1 MAASPIFLID
11 DEPVE
16 QHVATNGHT
25 NGHANGHTNGGS
37 NGAEACDIPGAL
49 FELDLDAYIA
59 DFNARIVSAYEAGQD
74 DDLVADISVARSLIP
89 AGTGAYRD
97 FSYIAPEIPEFYQD
111 NCVGCMTCVTE
122 CPDTAILGKVTEG
135 SVLELALAQTSEEER
150 DWLSRQ
156 WAVTNKFYSV
166 PEKKE
171 PGSGGKFGIFID
183 PTKCKGCAECVQVC
197 ADLGYNA
204 LKMIQKEEK
213 TVPQYRQAFDF
224 FRSLPPTPDRFINER
239 VLVDMMLAD
248 RSLLYVGGAGSCAG
262 CGEATALRMW
272 LAATAFQVGKENI
285 GIVNST
291 GCTTVYGSTYPYNP
305 WGVSWTNSL
314 FENGPTDAMGV
325 RARWD
330 QMGWEK
336 KRLWVIGGDGAMLD
350 IGFGAL
356 SRMFASGMDI
366 KVLLLD
372 TQVYSNTGGQ
382 ASTGSFQGQGTKM
395 SPFGKEELGKSEA
408 RKEIAQIAM
417 MHPNV
422 YVAQTTAAHMNH
434 FYRAVL
440 DANEYPGPAII
451 SVFTTCQP
459 EHGVGDHEAAQRA
472 RAAVDSRAFPLL
484 VYDPRKGRTIRER
497 LDLKGNPAVND
508 DWYVDPKTKKPFTF
522 IDFARGEGRF
532 EKHFDKD
539 GNPSEMLLAA
549 QQDRL
554 NNWRLLQDLAG
565 ILQPEKST
573 HAAAKP
579 AAAPAIAKEPAA
591 PGNLSSAAA
600 ERIAAAKA
608 RAAAKANGDQ
618 SGAEKSTAAPVA
630 NLSSAAAERIA
641 AAKARAAAKLAAAG
655 GEAAPAPVEPAPAEE
670 PPASPATP
678 KLSAAA
684 QERIAAA
691 KARAAAK
698 AQGKG

>member
-1 MAASPIFLID
+1 MDSPIFLID
-11 DEPVE
+11 DEPIV
-16 QHVATNGHT
+16 QNTQS
-25 NGHANGHTNGGS
+25 NGHANGGGVLPPTP
-37 NGAEACDIPGAL
+37 DPL
-49 FELDLDAYIA
+49 RLDLDSYIA
-59 DFNARIVSAYEAGQD
+59 DFNARVISAYEAGND
-74 DDLVADISVARSLIP
+74 DELVADLGVARSLIP
-89 AGTGAYRD
+89 AGTGAFRD
-97 FSYIAPEIPEFYQD
+97 FSYIAPEIPEFNLN

-122 CPDTAILGKVTEG
+122 CPDTAILGKVAEK
-135 SVLELALAQTSEEER
+135 SVLQLALAEKPEEQRE
-150 DWLSRQ
+150 WLANQ
-156 WAVTNKFYSV
+156 WAVTNKFHNV

-171 PGSGGKFGIFID
+171 PGAGGLFGIFID

-204 LKMIQKEEK
+204 LKMIKKEEK
-213 TVPQYRQAFDF
+213 TIPQFREAFDF
-224 FRSLPPTPDRFINER
+224 FRELPPTPDRFISDR

-248 RSLLYVGGAGSCAG
+248 RSLAYVGGAGSCAG

-272 LAATAFQVGKENI
+272 MAATSFKYGLENM

-305 WGVSWTNSL
+305 WAVPWTNSL

-330 QMGWEK
+330 QMGWDK

-350 IGFGAL
+350 IGFASL

-434 FYRAVL
+434 FYRVVL
-440 DANEYPGPAII
+440 EANDYPGPAII

-472 RAAVDSRAFPLL
+472 QAAVDSRAFPLL
-484 VYDPRKGRTIRER
+484 VYDPRKGNTIRER
-497 LDLKGNPAVND
+497 LDLKGNPNMND
-508 DWYVDPKTKKPFTF
+508 DWYVEPKSKKPFTF
-522 IDFARGEGRF
+522 VDFARGEGRF

-539 GNPSEMLLAA
+539 GNPSESLLAA
-549 QQDRL
+549 EADRL

-565 ILQPEKST
+565 VL
-573 HAAAKP
+573 KP
-579 AAAPAIAKEPAA
+579 AGEKAPAA
-591 PGNLSSAAA
+591 PPSGTANAAA

-608 RAAAKANGDQ
+608 RAAE
-618 SGAEKSTAAPVA
+618 GAPAATAAP
-630 NLSSAAAERIA
+630 LGDKAAERIA
-641 AAKARAAAKLAAAG
+641 AAKARAAQKNGNTPVAEKA
-655 GEAAPAPVEPAPAEE
+655 AAPAPVVESAPEAPPTPAG
-670 PPASPATP
+670 
-678 KLSAAA
+678 LSNKALD
-684 QERIAAA
+684 RIAAA
-691 KARAAAK
+691 KARAAEKAK
-698 AQGKG
+698 SGG